1 MAIIKEMQ
9 GTFSSHI
16 ILVTLCYMI
25 DFIQVNIRYILLI
38 LRSKNIFHTYFQRST
53 SIIISQK
60 VSFLLT
66 IQIEPN
72 ICRENNSQHSIISSC
87 WQKCEGTNLE
97 YLIVPNSTCNFRGF
111 THHTFLFC
119 YNLKERQSST
129 CVGQRL
135 TDICISNTLAYGT
148 LGNENVKW
156 RRKLYSSLRDPCLA
170 KTMAAQKF

>member
-16 ILVTLCYMI
+16 ILVKLCYMI
-25 DFIQVNIRYILLI
+25 EQILFMLISDI

-119 YNLKERQSST
+119 YNLKETQLST
-129 CVGQRL
+129 CYGQRFAFL
-135 TDICISNTLAYGT
+135 IRQLMGHQVMRMSNNGQ
-148 LGNENVKW
+148 NCEM
-156 RRKLYSSLRDPCLA
+156 C
-170 KTMAAQKF
+170 